1 MDLFEQVL
9 REAERIPAVPGPA
22 ARAYDEKQAE
32 LAGFVDRRMETL
44 ASIRSLTGHNPAA
57 LLRDNNR
64 NHARFMAAMFKLNQF
79 EMLVRT
85 VPWDYRTCRSRGF
98 SLDFF
103 PAIFGVWC
111 EAVAALL
118 QPAHA
123 EPILA
128 VYRWMRA
135 RHSEM
140 ARLADADPAPFQ
152 PPRGPL
158 DGIRPLFLSHLLAGQ
173 SAQAVRLA
181 EQSVTCAEDLKAF
194 YLPMLQ
200 SCMIEIGIRWERGE
214 ISVAQEHLA
223 TAVAGRIM
231 SMFYGSYVVR
241 KPDKGRVLV
250 TAAPNEFHE
259 LGARMVADFLEM
271 DGWEVHYLGAN
282 TPAADLIELLAAS
295 PWHFLAVS
303 VAMPFNLDLARELI
317 STLKAHSGTRDIRVM
332 LGGRIIAEMP
342 GLAAGTGADG
352 WASDAA
358 AAVRLADRWYREPGK
373 P

>member
-1 MDLFEQVL
+1 MELFEQVL
-9 REAERIPAVPGPA
+9 KETEKIPAVPGPA

-32 LAGFVDRRMETL
+32 LAGFVDRQMETL
-44 ASIRSLTGHNPAA
+44 ASIRYLTGHNPAA
-57 LLRDNNR
+57 LLQENNR
-64 NHARFMAAMFKLNQF
+64 NHARFMAAVFKLNRF
-79 EMLVRT
+79 ELLLRI
-85 VPWDYRTCRSRGF
+85 VPWTYRISRSRGF
-98 SLDFF
+98 NLDFF

-111 EAVAALL
+111 DAVAALL
-118 QPAHA
+118 EPAHA
-123 EPILA
+123 EPILI
-128 VYRWMRA
+128 VYRWMRE

-140 ARLADADPAPFQ
+140 VRLVDEQPLPFQ
-152 PPRGPL
+152 PPRGAL
-158 DGIRPLFLSHLLAGQ
+158 DGIRPLFLSYLLAGQ
-173 SAQAVRLA
+173 SAQALRLA

-223 TAVAGRIM
+223 TAIAGRIM

-259 LGARMVADFLEM
+259 MGARMVADFLEM

-282 TPAADLIELLAAS
+282 TPAADLIELLASS

-317 STLKAHSGTRDIRVM
+317 STLKTHPETRGIRVM

-342 GLAAGTGADG
+342 GLAIGTGADG
-352 WASDAA
+352 WAPDAA
-358 AAVRLADRWYREPGK
+358 AAVSLADRWLR
-373 P
+373 

>member
-1 MDLFEQVL
+1 MNLFEQVL
-9 REAERIPAVPGPA
+9 KEAENIPPVPGPA
-22 ARAYDEKQAE
+22 ARAYEEKQAD
-32 LAGFVDRRMETL
+32 LAGFVNRQMESL
-44 ASIRSLTGHNPAA
+44 AAIRSLTGHNPAS
-57 LLRDNNR
+57 LLQDNNR
-64 NHARFMAAMFKLNQF
+64 NHARFMAAVFKLNRS
-79 EMLVRT
+79 ELLVRT
-85 VPWDYRTCRSRGF
+85 IPWVYRTSRGRGF

-103 PAIFGVWC
+103 PAILEVWC
-111 EAVAALL
+111 DAVAALL
-118 QPAHA
+118 EPAHA

-140 ARLADADPAPFQ
+140 ARLAEAAPASIQ
-152 PPRGPL
+152 PPPGPL

-173 SAQAVRLA
+173 SAQAARLA

-223 TAVAGRIM
+223 TAIAGRIM

-241 KPDKGRVLV
+241 QPDKGRAVV

-282 TPAADLIELLAAS
+282 TPAADLIELLASS

-303 VAMPFNLDLARELI
+303 VAMPFNLDHARELI
-317 STLKAHSGTRDIRVM
+317 SDLKAHRGTREIPVM
-332 LGGRIIAEMP
+332 LGGRVIAEMP
-342 GLAAGTGADG
+342 GLAAETGADG
-352 WASDAA
+352 WAPDAA
-358 AAVRLADRWYREPGK
+358 AAVRLADRWYHGQGRA
-373 P
+373 